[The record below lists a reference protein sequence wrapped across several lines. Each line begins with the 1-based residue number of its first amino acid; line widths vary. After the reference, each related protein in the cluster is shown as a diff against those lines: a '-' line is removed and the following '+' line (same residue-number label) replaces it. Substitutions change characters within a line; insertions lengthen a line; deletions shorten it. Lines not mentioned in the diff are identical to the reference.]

1 MTEQKRNNVYQRL
14 NAVRKDV
21 AYVRK
26 DSKVQGYT
34 AVTHD
39 QVTAS
44 ARPALIEHGVMMVP
58 RQTSSEIAQ
67 VGETRQGTPVIRY
80 AGWYEFDFVNIDAP
94 DDKITV
100 TIEAHANDHGDKA
113 PGKAISYATK
123 YALLKVLAIETG
135 DDEESRVEVAEKA
148 KVVSAAQAMALQDAI
163 EETESDIKALF
174 GVLNRNGFQ
183 AQSIEELTVG
193 AYNFAMQQIEK
204 KRRRMQEAKSSR
216 DLTAEA
222 EA

>member
-1 MTEQKRNNVYQRL
+1 MTDKQNIYQRM
-14 NAVRKDV
+14 NEVRKAV

-44 ARPALIEHGVMMVP
+44 ARPSLIDHGVMMVP
-58 RQTSSEIAQ
+58 RQTASEIAQ

-80 AGWYEFDFVNIDAP
+80 AGWYEFDFVNVDAP

-148 KVVSAAQAMALQDAI
+148 KTISAAQAMAMKDAI
-163 EETESDIKALF
+163 EETDSDIKRLF
-174 GVLNRNGFQ
+174 AVLNNNGFQ
-183 AQSIEELTVG
+183 AQSIEELKVG
-193 AYNFAMQQIEK
+193 AYNFAMQRIEE
-204 KRRRMQEAKSSR
+204 KRARLAKEAEQK
-216 DLTAEA
+216 AEA

>member
-1 MTEQKRNNVYQRL
+1 MTERKTRNIYQRL
-14 NAVRKDV
+14 NEVRREV

-44 ARPALIEHGVMMVP
+44 ARPSLIEHGVMMVP
-58 RQTSSEIAQ
+58 RQTASEIAQ

-80 AGWYEFDFVNIDAP
+80 AGWYEFDFVNVDNP

-100 TIEAHANDHGDKA
+100 TIESHANDHGDKA
-113 PGKAISYATK
+113 PGKALSYATK

-148 KVVSAAQAMALQDAI
+148 KVISAAQAMAMKEAI
-163 EETESDIKALF
+163 EETDSDIKGLFAL
-174 GVLNRNGFQ
+174 LNRNGFQ
-183 AQSIEELTVG
+183 AKSIEQLTVG
-193 AYNFAMQQIEK
+193 AFNFAMQQIEN
-204 KRRRMQEAKSSR
+204 KRRRMTKEAEKQ
-216 DLTAEA
+216 EA